1 MGFSEDYEFIE
12 YNHILPVASSWN
24 KYPTKEN
31 PSRRYKF
38 TSYEINLS
46 ADKKVINRETYS
58 LLDWLGDV
66 GGLIDALR
74 YLCKFIIGPVTS
86 FSLQATLLSKLFRQR
101 PSDVLKRLN
110 SVKINKSFFNKYF
123 DKDVKNETLL
133 FSNIR
138 HDFQVT
144 KVF

>member
-1 MGFSEDYEFIE
+1 MPI
-12 YNHILPVASSWN
+12 ASSWN

-31 PSRRYKF
+31 PSRKYKF

-74 YLCKFIIGPVTS
+74 YLCKFLIGPVTS
-86 FSLQATLLSKLFRQR
+86 FSLQATLLSTLFRQR
-101 PSDVLKRLN
+101 PSEVFKRLVSIPAN
-110 SVKINKSFFNKYF
+110 AASFKKKYF
-123 DKDVKNETLL
+123 LSNYAKNKTVL
-133 FSNIR
+133 FKNIR
-138 HDFQVT
+138 QDFQVM